1 MRENSRQEWFN
12 TVNCFRS
19 VKMNEAEKL
28 KFLTKE
34 QDVPTELIKEL
45 SSDGGV
51 EGIKA
56 ALVEQGWNKQD
67 PIGVMMHSLDEAG
80 NIGSSRWLLLVSF
93 ILS

>member
-1 MRENSRQEWFN
+1 
-12 TVNCFRS
+12 
-19 VKMNEAEKL
+19 MNEAEKL

-34 QDVPTELIKEL
+34 QEVPTELIKEL

-56 ALVEQGWNKQD
+56 ALVDQGWNKQD
-67 PIGVMMHSLDEAG
+67 PIMMHSLDEAG